1 LIGDRNDNLKAL
13 ENRKWD
19 AVIDNSGH
27 QVEWTKKSAALLK
40 DNCDLYLYT
49 SSTGVYYPYLTPNGK
64 EESVLVHTVPAGVE
78 GELKM
83 EYDYGVMKANSEIE
97 VIKAFGKDRS
107 IVVRPTYMFGPA
119 DRTNRFTHWPIR
131 LSKGGEILIPGKEND
146 PVQYIDVRDVAEW
159 MIRLIETKNTGIFN
173 AVGPKEDTNMYAFV
187 EEAKKAFDVK
197 STFIKIDDY
206 DFLKE
211 NEVHYIIP
219 WIKPIENNK
228 YSADASNS
236 KAKQNGLTFRP
247 LVGVSVASEVS
258 DQPMSNQE
266 TLKGAINRAHNAQS
280 ANIEAHFWVGIEGG
294 IDTLDQEMEAFAW
307 IVVQSKHQI
316 GKARTGAFFLPKKVQ
331 ALIRQGKELGEADD
345 LVFGDHNSKQKGGA
359 VGLLT
364 GNVIDRKGLYVPA
377 VIMALIPFKNVE
389 FY

>member
-1 LIGDRNDNLKAL
+1 MIKKVIIASKNPVKIQAVETGFQQMFPE
-13 ENRKWD
+13 ENFCF
-19 AVIDNSGH
+19 
-27 QVEWTKKSAALLK
+27 E
-40 DNCDLYLYT
+40 
-49 SSTGVYYPYLTPNGK
+49 
-64 EESVLVHTVPAGVE
+64 
-78 GELKM
+78 
-83 EYDYGVMKANSEIE
+83 
-97 VIKAFGKDRS
+97 
-107 IVVRPTYMFGPA
+107 
-119 DRTNRFTHWPIR
+119 
-131 LSKGGEILIPGKEND
+131 
-146 PVQYIDVRDVAEW
+146 
-159 MIRLIETKNTGIFN
+159 
-173 AVGPKEDTNMYAFV
+173 
-187 EEAKKAFDVK
+187 
-197 STFIKIDDY
+197 
-206 DFLKE
+206 
-211 NEVHYIIP
+211 
-219 WIKPIENNK
+219 
-228 YSADASNS
+228 
-236 KAKQNGLTFRP
+236 
-247 LVGVSVASEVS
+247 GVSVASEVS